1 MSTLYNGGTVVQDF
15 QAGSAARRD
24 SPNRYETP
32 IPAVIG
38 SSHGAVAA
46 TASRGRVVQD
56 FRDGSAAKH
65 TVADHRSLAHVTSS
79 PAPPVSSKG
88 ASLIPMDAAYPGNKH
103 FQLEELEDAEACTTD
118 VFLNTDNTITIG
130 ETNGPLFL
138 SGSGTWSSSIEED
151 DKTFFEMIMRRR
163 YQTGKEGTQTTDIGE
178 FEYDVER
185 TFRGELTVVGGT
197 ALAVNGEILDVDETF
212 GDRRVSTLEF
222 LPISIHL
229 DCAIS
234 QSQSYGNVN
243 HSVI

>member
-1 MSTLYNGGTVVQDF
+1 M
-15 QAGSAARRD
+15 
-24 SPNRYETP
+24 
-32 IPAVIG
+32 
-38 SSHGAVAA
+38 
-46 TASRGRVVQD
+46 QD

-65 TVADHRSLAHVTSS
+65 TVADTRSHVTSS
-79 PAPPVSSKG
+79 PPPPVSSKV
-88 ASLIPMDAAYPGNKH
+88 ASSSLSPIDAAYPGNKH
-103 FQLEELEDAEACTTD
+103 YQLEELEDAEACTTD
-118 VFLNTDNTITIG
+118 IFLNTDNSITIG

-138 SGSGTWSSSIEED
+138 SGSGTWSASIEED

-212 GDRRVSTLEF
+212 GDRRVSALKF

-229 DCAIS
+229 NC
-234 QSQSYGNVN
+234 
-243 HSVI
+243 VI